1 MNCFV
6 ENWVLISNTFSLE
19 IKKREE
25 EIIAEIML
33 IKKQALIPNE
43 SEIYPLKND
52 PKKTAKVFEATI
64 RVDDLNLSSFEKK
77 LE

>member
-1 MNCFV
+1 
-6 ENWVLISNTFSLE
+6 
-19 IKKREE
+19 
-25 EIIAEIML
+25 ML

-64 RVDDLNLSSFEKK
+64 RVDDLNLSSCEKK

>member
-1 MNCFV
+1 MC
-6 ENWVLISNTFSLE
+6 IRDRSRAFSLE
-19 IKKREE
+19 IKKRIEAIRA
-25 EIIAEIML
+25 EIIL
-33 IKKQALIPNE
+33 IKKQAFIPNK

-64 RVDDLNLSSFEKK
+64 RVDDLNLSSFKKK